1 MTMVLSFRQ
10 RTGSGST
17 PRLAGICGSDL
28 STIDGAASRYF
39 EDFVSFPFVPGHE
52 VVADTADGRR
62 VVLEPVLGH
71 ECRGFAPPFD
81 GARPADGNDYRH
93 LTCGHLEPGL
103 QTGFCE
109 STGGGW
115 STEFVAHP
123 SQLHEVPDWMSD
135 ELAVVMEPVAGG
147 VHAALRAGVED
158 GATVAVI
165 GAGAMGLVTVAAL
178 RHLTSPGSIM
188 IGAKYPIQRQLAE
201 EFGADVVC
209 APNELTRAVRR
220 ATGSFMVGDRLS
232 GGADVVIDAV
242 GSQESIEAAIGMCRP
257 RGRVLLLGMPGVVE
271 LDLTAVASRD
281 RVDRCVHLRHR
292 GAHRRAPHQ
301 QLRLGVRAR
310 WQGSVRQAVVGD
322 VSVGPLCGRDC
333 PRSRSWLRGAV
344 SRVRHAQR
352 EATLRR
358 VTAATLRRVTRSDG
372 SRSVEPNQGFTS
384 SSRRSGQTTPMAVTE
399 TAAPSLDDETTAALT
414 LFNYYVDAYRERTR
428 REKRI
433 KKAERAKDE
442 AAAAVRN
449 AKGAEETAAAEAA
462 YREAQEAFRK
472 IRDGEEPE
480 AQLRRTK
487 PRPRKQRLRKPLPAP
502 ADDTPAEEAAPEDAP
517 AMETDRTDDDAEDAA
532 EASDSADAGE
542 EQ

>member
-1 MTMVLSFRQ
+1 MKALRFSRKEGRYAAAMVASRLRP
-10 RTGSGST
+10 GSGAAVGPLSLIDDDGPELPAEDWIRVY

-28 STIDGAASRYF
+28 ATIDGHASRYF

-71 ECRGFAPPFD
+71 ECRGFEPPFA
-81 GARPADGNDYRH
+81 GARPADGDDYRH

-165 GAGAMGLVTVAAL
+165 GAGPMGLVTVAAL

-209 APNELTRAVRR
+209 APNELARAVRR
-220 ATGSFMVGDRLS
+220 TTGSFMIGERLS
-232 GGADVVIDAV
+232 GGADIVIDAV

-271 LDLTAVASRD
+271 LDLTALWHRETELIGAYTYGTETLTDGRRTNSFELAFELAGKVPFDKLVSATYPLARY
-281 RVDRCVHLRHR
+281 VDAI
-292 GAHRRAPHQ
+292 AHAAEA
-301 QLRLGVRAR
+301 GT
-310 WQGSVRQAVVGD
+310 
-322 VSVGPLCGRDC
+322 
-333 PRSRSWLRGAV
+333 RGAV
-344 SRVRHAQR
+344 KVAFDMR
-352 EATLRR
+352 
-358 VTAATLRRVTRSDG
+358 D
-372 SRSVEPNQGFTS
+372 
-384 SSRRSGQTTPMAVTE
+384 
-399 TAAPSLDDETTAALT
+399 
-414 LFNYYVDAYRERTR
+414 
-428 REKRI
+428 EKRRGI
-433 KKAERAKDE
+433 
-442 AAAAVRN
+442 
-449 AKGAEETAAAEAA
+449 G
-462 YREAQEAFRK
+462 
-472 IRDGEEPE
+472 
-480 AQLRRTK
+480 
-487 PRPRKQRLRKPLPAP
+487 
-502 ADDTPAEEAAPEDAP
+502 
-517 AMETDRTDDDAEDAA
+517 
-532 EASDSADAGE
+532 
-542 EQ
+542 